1 MHCPLH
7 HALNSNNNNNNN
19 KNKNKNNSNNNN
31 TNNNTNTSYNPVV
44 YDLRVTVF
52 MSFLK
57 VMFLY
62 HVQDS
67 VDTARAASERNSI
80 VLCRRWAELANDPGG
95 KENRGE
101 NGG

>member
-1 MHCPLH
+1 M
-7 HALNSNNNNNNN
+7 
-19 KNKNKNNSNNNN
+19 
-31 TNNNTNTSYNPVV
+31 
-44 YDLRVTVF
+44 F